1 MEAEV
6 AIQQLDSITQSSAE
20 PTRTAT
26 GQGRVFPAARPRRL
40 RQSGALRQLVRE
52 TRLSTDDFIY
62 PIFIVHGQGIRR
74 EISSMPGVHQLS
86 VDMLAAEAEDLAGLG
101 VPAVMLFGLPA
112 EKDPLGRENFADD
125 GIVQQAIRALRQASP
140 RPQNGTGAA
149 SGSELVIMTDVCMC
163 EYTDHGHCG
172 IVEDG
177 HILNDPT
184 LEILGQVAVSHAR
197 AGADLVAPS
206 AMMDGQVAAIR
217 LALDEAGFPNLPIM
231 GYSAK
236 FASGF
241 YGPFREAAD
250 SPPQF
255 GDRSTYQMDPANSRE
270 AMYEIELDI
279 AEGADIIMVKPALPY
294 LDIIRQARDQ
304 FPDLPLA
311 AYNVSGEYS
320 MLKAAA
326 QLGWLDEQRVALE
339 SLTAIKRAG
348 ADMILT
354 YWAKAAARWLST

>member
-1 MEAEV
+1 M
-6 AIQQLDSITQSSAE
+6 
-20 PTRTAT
+20 TANT
-26 GQGRVFPAARPRRL
+26 PEEKIMPSFSQFPVARPRRL
-40 RQSGALRQLVRE
+40 RQNAGLRRLVRQ
-52 TRLSTDDFIY
+52 TTLTPADFIY
-62 PIFIVHGQGIRR
+62 PMFIRHGQNVRQ
-74 EISSMPGVHQLS
+74 EVSSMPGVYQQS
-86 VDMLAAEAEDLAGLG
+86 VDTLPAEAAELRSLG
-101 VPAVMLFGLPA
+101 IPAVMLFGLPA
-112 EKDPLGRENFADD
+112 EKDPVGRENFAPD
-125 GIVQQAIRALRQASP
+125 GIVQQAIRALHQADP
-140 RPQNGTGAA
+140 D
-149 SGSELVIMTDVCMC
+149 LVIMTDVCLC

-172 IVEDG
+172 LVEDG
-177 HILNDPT
+177 QILNDPT

-197 AGADLVAPS
+197 AGATMVGPS

-217 LALDEAGFPNLPIM
+217 RALDETGFTNIPIM
-231 GYSAK
+231 AYSAK

-255 GDRSTYQMDPANSRE
+255 GDRSTYQMDPANNRE
-270 AMYEIELDI
+270 AMREIALDV

-294 LDIIRQARDQ
+294 LDIIRQARDT

-326 QLGWLDEQRVALE
+326 RLGWLDEKRVALE

-354 YWAKAAARWLST
+354 YWAKDAARWLE